1 MSKTRN
7 KGTDVPVHKT
17 STSTGSRGESA
28 FQRDQSGN
36 HHGNRARANRIPSRG
51 K

>member
-1 MSKTRN
+1 MSKARN
-7 KGTDVPVHKT
+7 KSSDVPVEKT
-17 STSTGSRGESA
+17 STSTGARGESA

-36 HHGNRARANRIPSRG
+36 HHGNRARATKIPSSG